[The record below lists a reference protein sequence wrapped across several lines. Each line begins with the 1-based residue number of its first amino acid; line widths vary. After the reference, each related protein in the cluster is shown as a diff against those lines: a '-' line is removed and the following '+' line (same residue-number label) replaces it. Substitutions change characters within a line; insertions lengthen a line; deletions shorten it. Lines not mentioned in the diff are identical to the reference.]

1 MDDGL
6 REARCSKA
14 SRGLPQVRHGGGQA
28 RAAAVGGSG
37 GGLLG
42 PEVCCEGRADRPSAW
57 IHVEQRLEG
66 RAQEGPYGANG
77 SIAAEQGSLAVPG

>member
-1 MDDGL
+1 MVA
-6 REARCSKA
+6 ARPGQRLWVA
-14 SRGLPQVRHGGGQA
+14 GGEDCW
-28 RAAAVGGSG
+28 V
-37 GGLLG
+37 G